1 VNLGP
6 ISQSLILAGESA
18 EVDVLARRA
27 VPVPA
32 DTIARDPNAAAST
45 SRDVALQFT
54 SVGNN
59 DTDYADLSRNAF
71 LSSQPRSPLDLYRRV
86 QRTNSSKGSRQLVD
100 VFA

>member
-1 VNLGP
+1 MNLGP

-32 DTIARDPNAAAST
+32 DTSARDVNAPAST
-45 SRDVALQFT
+45 SRNVALQFT
-54 SVGNN
+54 SVGN

-71 LSSQPRSPLDLYRRV
+71 ISSQPRSPVDLYRRV

>member
-1 VNLGP
+1 MNLGP

-27 VPVPA
+27 VPVPV
-32 DTIARDPNAAAST
+32 DTSARDLSTAAST
-45 SRDVALQFT
+45 SRYVALQFT
-54 SVGNN
+54 SVGN
-59 DTDYADLSRNAF
+59 DTNYADLSRNAF
-71 LSSQPRSPLDLYRRV
+71 VIGQPRSPVDLYRRV

>member
-1 VNLGP
+1 VNLSS

-18 EVDVLARRA
+18 EVDLLARRA

-32 DTIARDPNAAAST
+32 HTSARDLERAAST

-54 SVGNN
+54 SVGN

-71 LSSQPRSPLDLYRRV
+71 ISSQPRSPVDLYRSV

>member
-1 VNLGP
+1 MNLGP

-32 DTIARDPNAAAST
+32 DTSARGLNAAAST

-54 SVGNN
+54 SVGN
-59 DTDYADLSRNAF
+59 DSDYADLSRNA
-71 LSSQPRSPLDLYRRV
+71 SPCKDRRS
-86 QRTNSSKGSRQLVD
+86 NG
-100 VFA
+100 

>member
-32 DTIARDPNAAAST
+32 EASARDLSAAAST
-45 SRDVALQFT
+45 SRDVALQFM
-54 SVGNN
+54 SIGG
-59 DTDYADLSRNAF
+59 DADYADVSRDAF
-71 LSSQPRSPLDLYRRV
+71 ASPQTRSPVDLYRRV
-86 QRTNSSKGSRQLVD
+86 QRTNSPKGSRQLVD

>member
-1 VNLGP
+1 MNLGP
-6 ISQSLILAGESA
+6 ISQSLILAGESP

-32 DTIARDPNAAAST
+32 DAGARDLSAAAST

-54 SVGNN
+54 SVGN
-59 DTDYADLSRNAF
+59 DTDYTDLSRNAF
-71 LSSQPRSPLDLYRRV
+71 VSSQPRSPLDLYRRV